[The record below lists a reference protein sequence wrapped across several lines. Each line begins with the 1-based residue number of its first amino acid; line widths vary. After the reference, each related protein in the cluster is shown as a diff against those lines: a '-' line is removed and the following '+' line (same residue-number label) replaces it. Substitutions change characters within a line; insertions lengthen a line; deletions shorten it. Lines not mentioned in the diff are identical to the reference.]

1 MWKIEPEEKCLQHTD
16 LPQIKHS
23 PMMLKLAVIMA
34 STGAIFNL

>member
-1 MWKIEPEEKCLQHTD
+1 MWKIEPEEKCLQHID